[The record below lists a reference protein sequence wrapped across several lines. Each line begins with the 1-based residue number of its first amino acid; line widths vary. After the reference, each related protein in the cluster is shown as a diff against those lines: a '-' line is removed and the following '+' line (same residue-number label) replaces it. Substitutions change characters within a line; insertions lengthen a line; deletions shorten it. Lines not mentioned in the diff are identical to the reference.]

1 MKGKRVSEPQDIA
14 RENLI
19 SVTNIIRKER
29 VKVWMVNP
37 KVLLRYYGSTDLW
50 THPRMYVP
58 ITHSADRRMIM
69 VAKLLRQV

>member
-1 MKGKRVSEPQDIA
+1 MSLVKGKRVGELRDIA

-37 KVLLRYYGSTDLW
+37 KLLLRYYGSTDLW

-58 ITHSADRRMIM
+58 ITHSVYGKMIM
-69 VAKLLRQV
+69 VKNY